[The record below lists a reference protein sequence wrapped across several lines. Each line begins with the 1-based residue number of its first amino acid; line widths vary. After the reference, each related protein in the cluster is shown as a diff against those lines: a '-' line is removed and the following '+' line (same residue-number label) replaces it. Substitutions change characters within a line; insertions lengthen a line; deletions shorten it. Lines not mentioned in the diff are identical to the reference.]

1 MVEIMYS
8 GVDGCKKSSGII
20 NTMQNQTKSCGC
32 KRYPAPYQP
41 TTSCMYTANGTYVC
55 DNATS
60 VGGGGGGGGTNQ
72 NIGSVGCPSFY
83 TDCYKSIKSDP
94 GHPQRRLEEL
104 RYPSRSDTNAVN
116 GIVQRSG
123 LHGAPW

>member
-1 MVEIMYS
+1 
-8 GVDGCKKSSGII
+8 
-20 NTMQNQTKSCGC
+20 MQNQNQSCGC

-55 DNATS
+55 DNPNN
-60 VGGGGGGGGTNQ
+60 GGMN
-72 NIGSVGCPSFY
+72 NNNNGSGCPSFY

-94 GHPQRRLEEL
+94 AHPQRRLEEL
-104 RYPSRSDTNAVN
+104 RYPSRSDTQAVN

-123 LHGAPW
+123 LQGAPW